1 MKHSQ
6 NANKIIRNSRKLLT
20 AATTLWNG
28 RVYIGYSH
36 LVQNND
42 GLPSNIETITKKGA
56 AVLLEKDLT
65 LISKQISKVLSIDL
79 TQNQFDAIVCL
90 VYDIGIKSYISSGM
104 SELVN
109 TNRTLE
115 ASQKFRQWS
124 RYKKTPIYQ
133 LIKSRKMEIALFDT
147 PMK

>member
-56 AVLLEKDLT
+56 AVLLEKT
-65 LISKQISKVLSIDL
+65 SH
-79 TQNQFDAIVCL
+79 
-90 VYDIGIKSYISSGM
+90 
-104 SELVN
+104 
-109 TNRTLE
+109 
-115 ASQKFRQWS
+115 
-124 RYKKTPIYQ
+124 
-133 LIKSRKMEIALFDT
+133 
-147 PMK
+147 